1 MKKIL
6 DKPYENDEFFR
17 KWLVGL
23 SPRTKENYSL
33 EFHDWFIFVDMTPT
47 EQVKKRMHDLT
58 TEDLT
63 QRLFSRTS
71 SESLRNIWRS
81 AETSNRRALRPCL
94 EQLRASFR
102 ETVCR

>member
-81 AETSNRRALRPCL
+81 AETSSLQALRLCCEL
-94 EQLRASFR
+94 WLHSSA
-102 ETVCR
+102 ETACR